1 MFNGINGAEL
11 ILLRGNDAGKGDYEF
26 QATLATET
34 ARNGQVPVAHGF
46 NQMDA
51 FEPEGEDANF
61 FTFQAESVNIQY
73 CSIVLGRNM
82 DVFIIQPEEPSC
94 YCSGIV
100 LACSF
105 ARRIEST

>member
-1 MFNGINGAEL
+1 MFNRITGAEL
-11 ILLRGNDAGKGDYEF
+11 ILLRVNDAGKGDYEF

-61 FTFQAESVNIQY
+61 FTFQAGQSTY
-73 CSIVLGRNM
+73 STVLLYSAETWM
-82 DVFIIQPEEPSC
+82 
-94 YCSGIV
+94 
-100 LACSF
+100 
-105 ARRIEST
+105 